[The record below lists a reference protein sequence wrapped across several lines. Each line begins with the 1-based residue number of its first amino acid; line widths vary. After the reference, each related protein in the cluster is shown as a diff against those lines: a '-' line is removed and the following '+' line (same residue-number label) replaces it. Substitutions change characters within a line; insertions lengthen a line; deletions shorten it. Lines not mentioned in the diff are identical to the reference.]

1 MPNTTKK
8 PRGTTT
14 QKLNFWAM
22 MNNVI
27 IASLGKGQL
36 LPVLFFFAYILMV
49 LKMPQADVSILMFGI
64 LSGLEKGS
72 LLGYV
77 LAVAL
82 FAGWFLHVKWQRRRF
97 EAEMRRMAAKRD
109 EVQERALPGLIE
121 SSKPM
126 EQRKR
131 KKQ

>member
-1 MPNTTKK
+1 MANKQY
-8 PRGTTT
+8 RGLTT
-14 QKLNFWAM
+14 QNLNFWAM

-27 IASLGKGQL
+27 IASLGRGQL
-36 LPVLFFFAYILMV
+36 LPALLFFAYILMV
-49 LKMPQADVSILMFGI
+49 LKMPSADVSVLMFGI

-82 FAGWFLHVKWQRRRF
+82 VFGWFLHVKWQRRRF
-97 EAEMRRMAAKRD
+97 EADMRRMAGTRD

-121 SSKPM
+121 SSKPA

>member
-1 MPNTTKK
+1 MPNKPVK
-8 PRGTTT
+8 PRGVTA

-27 IASLGKGQL
+27 LAALGKGQV
-36 LPVLFFFAYILMV
+36 LPVLLFFAFILMV
-49 LKMPQADVSILMFGI
+49 LKMPSADVSVLMFSI
-64 LSGLEKGS
+64 ISKLENGS

-82 FAGWFLHVKWQRRRF
+82 AGSWFLHVKWQRRRY

-109 EVQERALPGLIE
+109 EAQEGALPGLLE
-121 SSKPM
+121 SSRPA

>member
-1 MPNTTKK
+1 MANK
-8 PRGTTT
+8 PRGTTS
-14 QKLNFWAM
+14 QSLNFWAM

-36 LPVLFFFAYILMV
+36 LPVLLFFAFIMML
-49 LKMPQADVSILMFGI
+49 LKMPSADVSVLMFAI
-64 LSGLEKGS
+64 LAGLEKGS

-82 FAGWFLHVKWQRRRF
+82 VFAWFLHVKWQRRRF

-109 EVQERALPGLIE
+109 ELQERALPGLIE
-121 SSKPM
+121 SSKPV